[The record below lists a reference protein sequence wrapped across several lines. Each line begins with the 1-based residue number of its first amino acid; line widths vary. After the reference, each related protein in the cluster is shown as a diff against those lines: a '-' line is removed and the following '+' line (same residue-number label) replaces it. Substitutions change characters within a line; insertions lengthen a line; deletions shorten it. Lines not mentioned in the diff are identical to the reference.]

1 MGQLLD
7 ALDAVSYSI
16 VVDAHFFCQTLEIT
30 AALEVKRKGM
40 YQLGIAVVVVIH
52 QHLERFIVENDE
64 LRAEIFVGKEAINAE
79 LFKVVNTGIINVP
92 AGSRAAGF
100 IKALPQAG
108 GISIAAAD
116 ADRRHGENPLRL

>member
-1 MGQLLD
+1 MSQFLD

-16 VVDAHFFCQTLEIT
+16 VVDPHFFCQTLEIT

-52 QHLERFIVENDE
+52 QHLERFIVEDDE

-79 LFKVVNTGIINVP
+79 LFKVVDTGIINVP

-116 ADRRHGENPLRL
+116 ADRRHGENTLRL